1 MSHVLAW
8 KMTHTAAS
16 HKRGIKVFWLSPL
29 MLPSLFWVNSLFA
42 HILFIQWTVDKL
54 TPFTS
59 IFLYVINVHSSA
71 FKYSEPITAG
81 SFHMDQTVSSLLC
94 RSFAH
99 ETLSPCCALTTSSA
113 IIAPP
118 ATSDKDSLNGKKE
131 KWNGHVQCTPRRQQ

>member
-1 MSHVLAW
+1 MSHVLTW
-8 KMTHTAAS
+8 RMTHTAAS
-16 HKRGIKVFWLSPL
+16 HKRAIKVFRLSPL

-59 IFLYVINVHSSA
+59 IFLYVIDVHSSA
-71 FKYSEPITAG
+71 FKSSEPITAG
-81 SFHMDQTVSSLLC
+81 SFHMDHTVSSLLC

-99 ETLSPCCALTTSSA
+99 ETLSPCFALTPSSA

-118 ATSDKDSLNGKKE
+118 GTSDKDSLNGKKK
-131 KWNGHVQCTPRRQQ
+131 KWKGHVQCTP